1 MSGAVAGP
9 CDAGVAAAVLPCSNQ
24 HPRATLAATILG
36 LSVAFIDGSVVNVA
50 LPALARDLGAGPAEL
65 SWTINAY
72 LLPLGALILLGGGA
86 GDHFGRRRLFL
97 LGLAIFTLASLL
109 CAAARAARGPVGRC
123 CPLSF
128 SRRLRL
134 PARTLPGGAAGGHGV
149 CRVDRDRRRRHR
161 SDGGAPVR
169 GESGTFPRGGVALV
183 VAGIV
188 ALKLA

>member
-36 LSVAFIDGSVVNVA
+36 SSVAFIDGSVVNVA

-65 SWTINAY
+65 SWTVNAY

-109 CAAARAARGPVGRC
+109 CAAAGAARARLDAAVP
-123 CPLSF
+123 CP

-134 PARTLPGGAAGGHGV
+134 PARTLPDGAAGGHGV

-169 GESGTFPRGGVALV
+169 ESLEPFHPAESPLSSR
-183 VAGIV
+183 
-188 ALKLA
+188 